1 MSGNDS
7 EVNGAGI
14 ETTPKKASSVIDVL
28 SGFDLTIK
36 DIQNASQVLDFVQ
49 YLLDDDANMTK
60 SFGLNKAARD
70 QLEARIKE
78 VFEGRL
84 ALEVDDLD

>member
-1 MSGNDS
+1 MVVRNS
-7 EVNGAGI
+7 EEDGAGA
-14 ETTPKKASSVIDVL
+14 EDTPKKASSVIEVL
-28 SGFDLTIK
+28 SRFNLTVK
-36 DIQNASQVLDFVQ
+36 EIQNASQVLDFVQ

-70 QLEARIKE
+70 QLDARIRE

-84 ALEVDDLD
+84 AVEVDNLD

>member
-1 MSGNDS
+1 MFERNS
-7 EVNGAGI
+7 EENGAGAKF
-14 ETTPKKASSVIDVL
+14 TPKKTSSVIDVL
-28 SGFDLTIK
+28 SRFDLTVE

-60 SFGLNKAARD
+60 SFGLNKAARN

-84 ALEVDDLD
+84 AVEVENLD